1 MLFSDDLHFAISMS
15 LKLKEENQVLLSFE
29 SVMDDDWI
37 VNDELS
43 LLASNIRKEV
53 INVLDSFLSVLKIY
67 DKRKGHNMFSFML
80 DPSYKSLHIV
90 SSFVGRNQGVALI
103 EIASYWIFIISS

>member
-1 MLFSDDLHFAISMS
+1 
-15 LKLKEENQVLLSFE
+15 
-29 SVMDDDWI
+29 
-37 VNDELS
+37 
-43 LLASNIRKEV
+43 
-53 INVLDSFLSVLKIY
+53 VLDSFLSVLKIY

-103 EIASYWIFIISS
+103 EIASY